1 MNYYVCYQIGVRINN
16 SMEKYKFKNYIIES
30 NISHALK
37 PNVKS
42 AIKNAGGK
50 IYQIGGAVRDE
61 MLGKVSKDLD
71 LLVVGL
77 ELDSLSKIISQFGRV
92 DAVGKS
98 FGILKFTPTHFEKGD
113 EPIDISVH
121 RVDEKSTGSGHKDF
135 QVKLGKGITLQQDQL
150 RRDFWMNAIA
160 KDVETGETH
169 DIEGRG
175 QFDIENKQIS
185 VINPKAFEEDPL
197 RMMRAM
203 QFAARFDFN
212 LESNTEREIKKQA
225 KNITTVSPDRFQE
238 EFIKMFTKS
247 TVPSKGIKLMI
258 KTGLMNHIF
267 RGIKDID
274 FDAMDKLEKS
284 AFPAFLGILLKDYKW
299 LAGENAQKTMR
310 ISNEVKKSIEGV
322 VMVIHNP
329 DILKNEFELIQY
341 TSSHP
346 SAIKNIDEYLKTKR
360 QKTLSMILADMRR
373 KGKPTSLK
381 NLGVDGRDLSHA
393 GLKGRQIG
401 DALKMLLKH
410 AVKTG
415 KNDKKSLMSQIKM
428 NEEVKVESVLK
439 YKLKQKEINI
449 IKQMQKMVLK
459 REPDLKPLEDK
470 DLHIT
475 LASGNAWKKMKAEF
489 KGATFS
495 DIDFPIH
502 FNKPQKIV
510 DNDRIS
516 WYTTI
521 RQQSKMRN
529 YVTDLI
535 QSNPDPNRIYHVSIL
550 NKTGKPGDS
559 VANVRK

>member
-1 MNYYVCYQIGVRINN
+1 MR
-16 SMEKYKFKNYIIES
+16 KFKNYIIES
-30 NISHALK
+30 NVAHALK
-37 PNVKS
+37 PEVKS
-42 AIKNAGGK
+42 AIKTAGGK

-61 MLGKVSKDLD
+61 MLGKISKDLD

-77 ELDSLSKIISQFGRV
+77 ELDELSKLISKFGRV

-98 FGILKFTPTHFEKGD
+98 FGILKFTPAHFEKGD
-113 EPIDISVH
+113 EPIDISVP

-135 QVKLGKGITLQQDQL
+135 EVKLGKGITLQQDQM

-160 KDVETGETH
+160 KDIETGETH

-185 VINPKAFEEDPL
+185 VISPNAFEEDPL

-212 LESNTEREIKKQA
+212 LEPKTEREIKKQSE
-225 KNITTVSPDRFQE
+225 KIKTVSPDRFQE
-238 EFIKMFTKS
+238 EFAKMFTKS
-247 TVPSKGIKLMI
+247 TVPSKGVKLMF
-258 KTGLMNHIF
+258 KTGLMGNLF
-267 RGIKDID
+267 KGIRDID
-274 FDAMDKLEKS
+274 YDTMDKLEKS
-284 AFPAFLGILLKDYKW
+284 AFPAFLAILLKDYKW
-299 LAGENAQKTMR
+299 LAGENAQRTMK
-310 ISNEVKKSIEGV
+310 ISNETKKSIEGV

-329 DILKNEFELIQY
+329 SILNNELELVQY

-346 SAIKNIDEYLKTKR
+346 SAIKNIDEYLKAKK
-360 QKTLSMILADMRR
+360 QKTVSMILADMKR

-381 NLGVDGRDLSHA
+381 ELGVNGRDLSQA
-393 GLKGRQIG
+393 GLRGRAIG
-401 DALKMLLKH
+401 DALNMLFKY
-410 AVKTG
+410 AIETG
-415 KNDKKSLMSQIKM
+415 KNDKKSLMNQIGI

-439 YKLKQKEINI
+439 YKLKPKEINI

-459 REPDLKPLEDK
+459 RDPDLKPLEDK

-475 LASGNAWKKMKAEF
+475 LASGSEWKKMRAEF

-495 DIDFPIH
+495 DVDFPIH

-510 DNDRIS
+510 DNDRTS

-521 RQQSKMRN
+521 RQQSEMRD

-559 VANVRK
+559 VANIRK